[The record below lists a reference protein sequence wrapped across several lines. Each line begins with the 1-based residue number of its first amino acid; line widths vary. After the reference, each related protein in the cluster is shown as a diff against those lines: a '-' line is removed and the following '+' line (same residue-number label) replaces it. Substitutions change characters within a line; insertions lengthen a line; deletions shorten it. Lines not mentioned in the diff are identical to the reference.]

1 MAIGDGDDVP
11 APASGR
17 SSADPSYA
25 ATMNKE
31 ASVEAYKAK
40 LAGRKD
46 RIEEMKLA
54 ISLEDDPEE
63 KDNLKRKLKDFLEQQ
78 PPLPSADMN

>member
-1 MAIGDGDDVP
+1 M
-11 APASGR
+11 
-17 SSADPSYA
+17 
-25 ATMNKE
+25 
-31 ASVEAYKAK
+31 EAYKAK